1 MLILYTFRLFMLCF
15 FAGSAFCS
23 SSVLWPPCLLFPF
36 VCFLMTVKALRAHYP
51 YLSLRNW
58 LILDI
63 SHILVAVVVD
73 ARFYGR
79 VISRRF
85 PHALFNLAVCFVRNS
100 YLNLSQG
107 LSWPT
112 MCLICFAAHYQAT
125 CPTTFNPSSP
135 PHFLIYLPSCWSAGN
150 SDEDAAHTCICL
162 RPCRRVWR
170 HSAERAHRAA
180 RPTCRQREKNK
191 VVGNKRDSNTLV
203 MQCIN

>member
-1 MLILYTFRLFMLCF
+1 MF

-23 SSVLWPPCLLFPF
+23 SSVCDLLASIFSF

-107 LSWPT
+107 LSCPT

-125 CPTTFNPSSP
+125 CPTTFNPLLSSSLLDLLT
-135 PHFLIYLPSCWSAGN
+135 FLLECW
-150 SDEDAAHTCICL
+150 
-162 RPCRRVWR
+162 
-170 HSAERAHRAA
+170 
-180 RPTCRQREKNK
+180 
-191 VVGNKRDSNTLV
+191 
-203 MQCIN
+203 